1 MLMKTNLFKQFRKD
15 TEMLKASAATER
27 TFSRAPVKETLLWG
41 GLDDTSG
48 SNSCDMD
55 EEDDYFPSNSFMLES
70 SNSLTDSL
78 HDCEWP
84 KRNNTPTNFSKLTT
98 NIRMRV
104 ASFPQRDVQAAQLDA
119 NLSGIQK
126 SPPPSKRPAASA
138 SPMVKFLKNF
148 KEEDKL
154 RSPDTVG
161 KVDEDVTS
169 PCIQSD
175 VSSTEPGTPDHRSPI
190 INTHNDEKL
199 ELENV
204 HDDTKLV
211 MLYKTLKS
219 ELDRTRRWKV
229 AAELT
234 LNEKNTE
241 LSRAESTIEN
251 LRKSN
256 LELQMN
262 LENVSLKYKNEL
274 EIRNKIGEKMIS
286 VERMTTCLRDKFSRV
301 NEMKNEVC
309 ENNTDMKQK
318 YFELK
323 NLYEILHKDLT
334 QHSTHCTRQREALE
348 EKAKENFEYIK
359 NLETEIEKYKEIMDT
374 VFEQHNTERQQ
385 MDKELMC
392 LMREI
397 DFLSTETVEQK
408 IINSKLINDSTRDRE
423 YIEKKEQYIR
433 VLEEAKKFLEEQ
445 LEEQTR
451 RLLDAEKK
459 LEVAERLLGEK
470 ESEIAKSR
478 ELNEEKT
485 LQINILT
492 TELSNLQDE
501 VKLAQS
507 ELGEF
512 RQQATLEKSIL
523 KENIQVLKSEVMD
536 VLKLLK
542 ERDGVNATTENT
554 ICDIKNEI
562 ILLTEI
568 KKLDEANLMRQV
580 EEITQLKQ
588 ELRDVLNAK
597 SDLKTKHD
605 DIWIKFHEAKAECEH
620 LRIKEERMEQQLQTE
635 KSSVAKSVLKK
646 EETETK
652 LRAANE
658 ELRLLQNR
666 LLQNEEEVK
675 QLKTN
680 CRDYLKQNQELQV
693 ANEDEKRNKELAEQ
707 KVASLT
713 KTIKDK
719 EEEIR
724 HLSNRVTA
732 LDKAMESGTTKTS
745 QLCQNISD
753 LTLQLEYARQELTAQ
768 RMKEKSLQDQIS
780 KKDHEKSELMDKND
794 RAIREL
800 SEKHEKL
807 RLQLEEQIQ
816 RKTEE
821 LATMQKMLDAK
832 RNDSTIGTKRAE
844 KKLSDAT
851 NHIEKLKSQ
860 LKELNAEKKELA
872 KKLSAQ
878 EQEMSSMEK
887 ELKEQKHQQELR
899 EKEHEELVSIVE
911 KLNAQLELNNQK
923 MMTSEKEIARLQ
935 KTESE
940 FKEFQRQLYMNS
952 PPASTQLPPDISA
965 TVTQTPKSPALS
977 LRLNSM
983 TIMKTPQKTPRSILK
998 QPGSACKRRRVLF
1011 AQPSDNK
1018 ISNTV
1023 SVTDIDSDDGL
1034 LSQDLLEATP
1044 PCPNKTPD
1052 IRSKSIQSLERTSNI
1067 RKTPCKKGPTFSES
1081 KSKSSSVK
1089 TSVNWFESDQLFG
1102 MGLED

>member
-1 MLMKTNLFKQFRKD
+1 
-15 TEMLKASAATER
+15 MLKASAATER

-84 KRNNTPTNFSKLTT
+84 KSNQYIDSIKRFQGNNTPTNFSKLTT

-175 VSSTEPGTPDHRSPI
+175 
-190 INTHNDEKL
+190 
-199 ELENV
+199 
-204 HDDTKLV
+204 
-211 MLYKTLKS
+211 
-219 ELDRTRRWKV
+219 
-229 AAELT
+229 
-234 LNEKNTE
+234 
-241 LSRAESTIEN
+241 
-251 LRKSN
+251 
-256 LELQMN
+256 
-262 LENVSLKYKNEL
+262 
-274 EIRNKIGEKMIS
+274 
-286 VERMTTCLRDKFSRV
+286 
-301 NEMKNEVC
+301 
-309 ENNTDMKQK
+309 
-318 YFELK
+318 
-323 NLYEILHKDLT
+323 
-334 QHSTHCTRQREALE
+334 
-348 EKAKENFEYIK
+348 
-359 NLETEIEKYKEIMDT
+359 
-374 VFEQHNTERQQ
+374 
-385 MDKELMC
+385 
-392 LMREI
+392 
-397 DFLSTETVEQK
+397 
-408 IINSKLINDSTRDRE
+408 
-423 YIEKKEQYIR
+423 
-433 VLEEAKKFLEEQ
+433 EAKKFLEEQ

-542 ERDGVNATTENT
+542 ERD
-554 ICDIKNEI
+554 
-562 ILLTEI
+562 
-568 KKLDEANLMRQV
+568 
-580 EEITQLKQ
+580 
-588 ELRDVLNAK
+588 
-597 SDLKTKHD
+597 
-605 DIWIKFHEAKAECEH
+605 
-620 LRIKEERMEQQLQTE
+620 
-635 KSSVAKSVLKK
+635 
-646 EETETK
+646 
-652 LRAANE
+652 
-658 ELRLLQNR
+658 
-666 LLQNEEEVK
+666 
-675 QLKTN
+675 
-680 CRDYLKQNQELQV
+680 YLKQNQELQV

-713 KTIKDK
+713 KTIKNK

-983 TIMKTPQKTPRSILK
+983 KTPRSILK

-1052 IRSKSIQSLERTSNI
+1052 IRSKSIQSLERSETHPSPNESPQRSNI
-1067 RKTPCKKGPTFSES
+1067 RTTRR
-1081 KSKSSSVK
+1081 SSSRPK
-1089 TSVNWFESDQLFG
+1089 FANLASGHKRDEETSSYLNCVTYSDG
-1102 MGLED
+1102 ASRM